1 MCGISGIYNPSLKK
15 INQIEIINKILKVQ
29 KLRGPDNCGVWNSK
43 CGKVTFGHNRLS
55 IIDLTENANQPF
67 VSNDKRIVI
76 TFNGEIYNFQEIRQQ
91 LLKKNIKFKS
101 NSDTEI
107 IVEAYKYWGLDFVNY
122 FRGMYSF
129 VIWDTLKNELVLA
142 RDPFGIKPLY
152 YTYQNN
158 IFYFASQIKSI
169 LSIQNIKFNKS
180 NAGICSY
187 FMFGNVIDP
196 FTIYNEIK
204 SLEKGTLLVINNEG
218 IKKKINF
225 YSIKNKILNSEKSN
239 ISNEYDQTNYLK
251 EILDDTVRCHSI
263 SDVPITYLLSSG
275 IDSNVLVASAISQQN
290 NINSVTLD
298 FGFKGEKNETQI
310 AIKTS
315 KKNNIKHSVKKISNF
330 DKIEGLSNFFNHM
343 DSPTNDGLN
352 NYLLSHK
359 IKNLTKVV
367 ISGVGA
373 DEFFFGYSSFERIP
387 KLINFAKFI
396 PNIKILDNNKLYNFL
411 NKMKIKAKIAAL
423 FSHQKNLIDAYYLQR
438 SVFLE
443 KEIENFKDYFSI
455 EKGLDELNLRERLL
469 KNIEGIEDPKLS
481 IMLLEILYYL
491 CPKLLRDSDWATM
504 SSSIEMRTPFV
515 DIVFFEK
522 ILSLYKKNPNL
533 NKKYMLKCYQN
544 LLPRELNKRKKTG
557 FEIPYKE
564 FLKNNN
570 HKYYPSIKNWT
581 LYSYK
586 NYENYEN

>member
-1 MCGISGIYNPSLKK
+1 MCGISGIFNPSTKK
-15 INQIEIINKILKVQ
+15 INQIETINKILKLQ
-29 KLRGPDNCGVWNSK
+29 KSRGPDNTALWTSS

-55 IIDLTENANQPF
+55 IIDLTNNSNQPF
-67 VSNDKRIVI
+67 VSIDKRIVI
-76 TFNGEIYNFQEIRQQ
+76 TFNGEIYNFLEIREQ
-91 LLKKNIKFKS
+91 LLKKKIKFKS
-101 NSDTEI
+101 NSDTEVI
-107 IVEAYKYWGLDFVNY
+107 IEAYRYWGLEFVNY

-129 VIWDTLKNELVLA
+129 VIWDVLKDELILA

-169 LSIQNIKFNKS
+169 LSIQNLRFNNS
-180 NAGICSY
+180 DAGICSY

-196 FTIYNEIK
+196 FTIYKEIK
-204 SLEKGTLLVINNEG
+204 SLEKGNVLVINKDG
-218 IKKKINF
+218 VKKKINF
-225 YSIKNKILNSEKSN
+225 YSIKNKILNSKEAS
-239 ISNEYDQTNYLK
+239 ISNENDQINYLK
-251 EILDDTVRCHSI
+251 ETIDDTVRYHSI

-275 IDSNVLVASAISQQN
+275 IDSNVLVASASSQQN

-298 FGFKGEKNETQI
+298 FGFTGEKNETQI
-310 AIKTS
+310 ASKTS
-315 KKNNIKHSVKKISNF
+315 KLNNIKHSVKEISNF
-330 DKIEGLSNFFNHM
+330 DKIEGLNNFFNSM
-343 DSPTNDGLN
+343 DSPTNDALN
-352 NYLLSHK
+352 NYLISKK

-373 DEFFFGYSSFERIP
+373 DEFLFGYSSFERIP
-387 KLINFAKFI
+387 KLNNFAKFI
-396 PNIKILDNNKLYNFL
+396 PYIKILDNNKLYNFL
-411 NKMKIKAKIAAL
+411 NKIKIKAKIAAL
-423 FSHQKNLIDAYYLQR
+423 FSHQKNIGDAYYLQR

-455 EKGLDELNLRERLL
+455 EKGLEELNLRERLL
-469 KNIEGIEDPKLS
+469 KDVEGIKDTKLS

-491 CPKLLRDSDWATM
+491 SPKLLRDSDWATM
-504 SSSIEMRTPFV
+504 SNSIEMRTPFV

-544 LLPRELNKRKKTG
+544 SLPRELSKRKKTG

-570 HKYYPSIKNWT
+570 LKFYPSIKNWT
-581 LYSYK
+581 EYSYNNYK
-586 NYENYEN
+586 KYEN

>member
-1 MCGISGIYNPSLKK
+1 MCGISGIFNPSTKK
-15 INQIEIINKILKVQ
+15 INQIETINKILKLQ
-29 KLRGPDNCGVWNSK
+29 KSRGPDNTALWTSS

-55 IIDLTENANQPF
+55 IIDLTNNSNQPF
-67 VSNDKRIVI
+67 VSIDKRIVI
-76 TFNGEIYNFQEIRQQ
+76 TFNGEIYNFIEIREQ
-91 LLKKNIKFKS
+91 LLKKKIKFKS
-101 NSDTEI
+101 NSDTEVI
-107 IVEAYKYWGLDFVNY
+107 IEAYRYWGLEFVNY

-129 VIWDTLKNELVLA
+129 VIWDVLKDELILA

-169 LSIQNIKFNKS
+169 LSIQNLRFNNS
-180 NAGICSY
+180 DAGICSY

-196 FTIYNEIK
+196 FTIYKEIK
-204 SLEKGTLLVINNEG
+204 SLEKGNVLVINKDG
-218 IKKKINF
+218 VKKKINF
-225 YSIKNKILNSEKSN
+225 YSIKNKILNSKEAS
-239 ISNEYDQTNYLK
+239 ISNENDQINYLK
-251 EILDDTVRCHSI
+251 ETIDDTVRYHSI

-275 IDSNVLVASAISQQN
+275 IDSNVLVASASSQQN

-298 FGFKGEKNETQI
+298 FGFTGEKNETQI
-310 AIKTS
+310 ASKTS
-315 KKNNIKHSVKKISNF
+315 KLNNIKHSVKEISNF
-330 DKIEGLSNFFNHM
+330 DKIEGLNNFFNSM
-343 DSPTNDGLN
+343 DSPTNDALN
-352 NYLLSHK
+352 NYLISKK

-373 DEFFFGYSSFERIP
+373 DEFLFGYSSFERIP
-387 KLINFAKFI
+387 KLNNFVKFI
-396 PNIKILDNNKLYNFL
+396 PYIKILDNNKLYNFL
-411 NKMKIKAKIAAL
+411 NKIKIKAKIAAL
-423 FSHQKNLIDAYYLQR
+423 FSHQKNIDDAYYLQR

-455 EKGLDELNLRERLL
+455 EKGLEELNLRERLL
-469 KNIEGIEDPKLS
+469 KDVEGIKDTKLS

-491 CPKLLRDSDWATM
+491 SPKLLRDSDWATM
-504 SSSIEMRTPFV
+504 SNSIEMRTPFV

-544 LLPRELNKRKKTG
+544 LLPRELSKRKKTG

-570 HKYYPSIKNWT
+570 LKFYPSIKNWT
-581 LYSYK
+581 EYSYNNYK
-586 NYENYEN
+586 KYEN

>member
-1 MCGISGIYNPSLKK
+1 MCGISGIFNPTLKK

-29 KLRGPDNCGVWNSK
+29 KLRGPDNSAMWNSN
-43 CGKVTFGHNRLS
+43 CGKVTLGHNRLS
-55 IIDLTENANQPF
+55 IIDLSDSANQPF
-67 VSNDKRIVI
+67 VSTDKRIVI
-76 TFNGEIYNFQEIRQQ
+76 TFNGEIYNFQEIRER
-91 LLKKNIKFKS
+91 LLKKKIKFKS
-101 NSDTEI
+101 NSDTEVI
-107 IVEAYKYWGLDFVNY
+107 IEAYKYWGLDFVNY

-129 VIWDTLKNELVLA
+129 VIWDILKDELVLA

-169 LSIQNIKFNKS
+169 LSIQNLRFNKS
-180 NAGICSY
+180 SAGICSY

-196 FTIYNEIK
+196 FTLYKEIK
-204 SLEKGTLLVINNEG
+204 SLEKGTLLVINKEG

-225 YSIKNKILNSEKSN
+225 YSIKNKILNSEKSD
-239 ISNEYDQTNYLK
+239 ISGESDQANYLK
-251 EILDDTVRCHSI
+251 EIIDDTVRCHSI

-275 IDSNVLVASAISQQN
+275 IDSNVLVASAFSQKN
-290 NINSVTLD
+290 IINSVTLD
-298 FGFKGEKNETQI
+298 FGFTGEKNETQI
-310 AIKTS
+310 AVKTC
-315 KKNNIKHSVKKISNF
+315 KKNNIKHSIKKVSNF
-330 DKIEGLSNFFNHM
+330 DKIESLNNFFKCM

-352 NYLLSHK
+352 NYLISQK

-373 DEFFFGYSSFERIP
+373 DELLFGYSSFERIP
-387 KLINFAKFI
+387 KLISFAKFI
-396 PNIKILDNNKLYNFL
+396 PYLKIFDNNKLYNFL
-411 NKMKIKAKIAAL
+411 NKVKIKAKIAAL
-423 FSHQKNLIDAYYLQR
+423 FNHQKNLTDAYYLQR

-443 KEIENFKDYFSI
+443 KEIDNFKDYFSV
-455 EKGLDELNLRERLL
+455 EKGLEELNLRERLL
-469 KNIEGIEDPKLS
+469 KDIEGIEDPKLS

-491 CPKLLRDSDWATM
+491 CPKLLRDSDWTTM
-504 SSSIEMRTPFV
+504 SNSIEMRTPFV
-515 DIVFFEK
+515 DIIFFEK

-544 LLPRELNKRKKTG
+544 LLPRELNERKKTG

-570 HKYYPSIKNWT
+570 LEFYPSIKNWT
-581 LYSYK
+581 VYSYNNYK
-586 NYENYEN
+586 NYEN

>member
-1 MCGISGIYNPSLKK
+1 MCGISGIFNPSTKK
-15 INQIEIINKILKVQ
+15 INQIETINKILKLQ
-29 KLRGPDNCGVWNSK
+29 KSRGPDNTALWTSS

-55 IIDLTENANQPF
+55 IIDLTNNSNQPF
-67 VSNDKRIVI
+67 VSIDKRIVI
-76 TFNGEIYNFQEIRQQ
+76 TFNGEIYNFIEIREQ
-91 LLKKNIKFKS
+91 LLKKKIKFKS
-101 NSDTEI
+101 NSDTEVI
-107 IVEAYKYWGLDFVNY
+107 IEAYRYWGLEFVNY

-129 VIWDTLKNELVLA
+129 VIWDVLKDELILA

-169 LSIQNIKFNKS
+169 LSIQNLRFNNS
-180 NAGICSY
+180 DAGICSY

-196 FTIYNEIK
+196 FTIYKEIK
-204 SLEKGTLLVINNEG
+204 SLEKGNVLVINKDG
-218 IKKKINF
+218 VKKKINF
-225 YSIKNKILNSEKSN
+225 YSIKNKILNSKEAS
-239 ISNEYDQTNYLK
+239 ISNENDQINYLK
-251 EILDDTVRCHSI
+251 ETIDDTVRYHSI

-275 IDSNVLVASAISQQN
+275 IDSNVLVASASSQQN

-298 FGFKGEKNETQI
+298 FGFTGEKNETQI
-310 AIKTS
+310 ASKTS
-315 KKNNIKHSVKKISNF
+315 KLNNIKHSVKEISNF
-330 DKIEGLSNFFNHM
+330 DKIEGLNNFFNSM
-343 DSPTNDGLN
+343 DSPTNDALN
-352 NYLLSHK
+352 NYLISKK

-373 DEFFFGYSSFERIP
+373 DEFLFGYSSFERIP
-387 KLINFAKFI
+387 KLNNFVKFI
-396 PNIKILDNNKLYNFL
+396 PYIKILDNNKLYNFL
-411 NKMKIKAKIAAL
+411 NKIKIKAKIAAL
-423 FSHQKNLIDAYYLQR
+423 FSHQKNIGDAYYLQR

-455 EKGLDELNLRERLL
+455 EKGLEELNLRERLL
-469 KNIEGIEDPKLS
+469 KDVEGIKDTKLS

-491 CPKLLRDSDWATM
+491 SPKLLRDSDWATM
-504 SSSIEMRTPFV
+504 SNSIEMRTPFV

-544 LLPRELNKRKKTG
+544 LLPRELSKRKKTG

-570 HKYYPSIKNWT
+570 LKFYPSIKNWT
-581 LYSYK
+581 EYSYNNYK
-586 NYENYEN
+586 KYEN

>member
-1 MCGISGIYNPSLKK
+1 MCGISGIFYPSLKK

-91 LLKKNIKFKS
+91 LLKKNTKFKS

-122 FRGMYSF
+122 FRGMFSF

-169 LSIQNIKFNKS
+169 LSIQNIKFSKS

-225 YSIKNKILNSEKSN
+225 YSIKNKILNSEKLN

-275 IDSNVLVASAISQQN
+275 IDSNVLVA
-290 NINSVTLD
+290 
-298 FGFKGEKNETQI
+298 
-310 AIKTS
+310 
-315 KKNNIKHSVKKISNF
+315 
-330 DKIEGLSNFFNHM
+330 
-343 DSPTNDGLN
+343 
-352 NYLLSHK
+352 
-359 IKNLTKVV
+359 
-367 ISGVGA
+367 
-373 DEFFFGYSSFERIP
+373 
-387 KLINFAKFI
+387 
-396 PNIKILDNNKLYNFL
+396 
-411 NKMKIKAKIAAL
+411 
-423 FSHQKNLIDAYYLQR
+423 
-438 SVFLE
+438 
-443 KEIENFKDYFSI
+443 
-455 EKGLDELNLRERLL
+455 
-469 KNIEGIEDPKLS
+469 
-481 IMLLEILYYL
+481 
-491 CPKLLRDSDWATM
+491 
-504 SSSIEMRTPFV
+504 
-515 DIVFFEK
+515 
-522 ILSLYKKNPNL
+522 
-533 NKKYMLKCYQN
+533 
-544 LLPRELNKRKKTG
+544 
-557 FEIPYKE
+557 
-564 FLKNNN
+564 
-570 HKYYPSIKNWT
+570 
-581 LYSYK
+581 
-586 NYENYEN
+586 